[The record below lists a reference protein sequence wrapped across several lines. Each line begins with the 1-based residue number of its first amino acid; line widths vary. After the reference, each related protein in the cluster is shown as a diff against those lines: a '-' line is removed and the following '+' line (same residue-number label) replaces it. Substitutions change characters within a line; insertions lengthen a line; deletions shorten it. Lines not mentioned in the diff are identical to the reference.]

1 MCLWIPIMAYQYSK
15 MLTNIS
21 RFTKLTVLTFVV
33 VFGALSTIL
42 LVGAQEQVEIEEIGL
57 GVTQEIA
64 NPSLNIKTAAQP
76 VQEYP
81 SKKFAVVLT
90 IDSAINSNRVSVRWN
105 IDNSYFVAINGND
118 DLVQVRNGEKTTLVK
133 YFQPNPAVI
142 GINNKYKKA
151 EIGVR
156 VNSFVDDINYLSSTK
171 SILEFNNEYELLP
184 ISSEYNNSKLLQNGL
199 RWAVIILVVV
209 AVITAIVVGIKK
221 FRAYLNSDDVV
232 T

>member
-1 MCLWIPIMAYQYSK
+1 MAYLYSK

-64 NPSLNIKTAAQP
+64 NPSLNIKTTAQP

-90 IDSAINSNRVSVRWN
+90 IDSAINSNRVSVKWN
-105 IDNSYFVAINGND
+105 IDNAYFVAINGND
-118 DLVQVRNGEKTTLVK
+118 DLVQVRTGEKTTLVK

-156 VNSFVDDINYLSSTK
+156 VNSFVDDINYLSSTR

-184 ISSEYNNSKLLQNGL
+184 ISSEYNNSKLLQTGL
-199 RWAVIILVVV
+199 RWAIIVLVVG
-209 AVITAIVVGIKK
+209 AVITAIVLGIKK
-221 FRAYLNSDDVV
+221 FKAYLNSDDVV
-232 T
+232 S